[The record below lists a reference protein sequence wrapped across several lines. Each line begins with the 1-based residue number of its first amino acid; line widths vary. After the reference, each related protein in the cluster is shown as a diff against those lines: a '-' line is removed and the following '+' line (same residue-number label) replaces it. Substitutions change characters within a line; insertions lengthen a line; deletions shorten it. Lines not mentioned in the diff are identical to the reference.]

1 MLFVHGSLALGG
13 VETFYVRMAQG
24 RKKRGLVTKFLIL
37 SAESKSH
44 PELVSRAKAC
54 AEVYFLDEIIRSP
67 FTLPPSAIIYQFSL
81 IYPLRRSVL
90 QKIVNGISCAHV
102 SNGFCAHM
110 VLRLASILEVDLGL
124 TMGLYHSMEFSWG
137 ARLPWLPFF
146 EKSNREIFY
155 YLHATQ
161 ALMFFN
167 EKMVD
172 LYSKLSGK
180 DFSNVGL
187 FPLGVVDG
195 PSKLPNKRFSP
206 LLSLGSVGRLVDF
219 KTYNLWMLD
228 VVNELKGLGL
238 AVRYDI
244 YGYGPTEGVIAEKI
258 KNLHLE
264 DVVFLRGSLDYS
276 EFANVVSKF
285 DIFIG
290 SGTALIEAAGLGVP
304 SIIGIENA
312 NEATTY
318 GFLSEIPGFS
328 YNEDGLYIKKKA
340 VDIFVDFSSYSEADK
355 LNLSEAHVKK
365 AEMFSVDTCVENF
378 EQVKPSAMLSS
389 PLRMK
394 FSPLFRLLYT
404 GDVILFSLFWRFK
417 GRKLSQVVR
426 SID

>member
-67 FTLPPSAIIYQFSL
+67 FTLPSSAIIYQFSL

-90 QKIVNGISCAHV
+90 QKIFNGINCAHV

-110 VLRLASILEVDLGL
+110 VLRLASVLKIDLGL

-137 ARLPWLPFF
+137 ARLPRLPFF
-146 EKSNREIFY
+146 ERSNRQLFY
-155 YLHATQ
+155 YLHAVQ

-167 EKMVD
+167 EKTVD

-187 FPLGVVDG
+187 FPLGVVEG
-195 PSKLPNKRFSP
+195 ISTLPSKRFSP
-206 LLSLGSVGRLVDF
+206 FLNLGSVGRLVDF
-219 KTYNLWMLD
+219 KSYNLWMLD
-228 VVNELKGLGL
+228 VVNELRRLGL
-238 AVRYDI
+238 TVRYDI
-244 YGYGPTEGVIAEKI
+244 YGYGPTEETIADKI
-258 KNLHLE
+258 RDLHLE
-264 DVVFLRGSLDYS
+264 DIVFLRGSLDYS
-276 EFANVVSKF
+276 EFSKIVSEF
-285 DIFIG
+285 DIFVG
-290 SGTALIEAAGLGVP
+290 SGTALVEAAGLGVP
-304 SIIGIENA
+304 SIIGIENS

-328 YNEDGLYIKKKA
+328 YNEDGLYPKRSA
-340 VDIFVDFSSYSEADK
+340 VDILVDFSSYNEVDK
-355 LNLSEAHVKK
+355 LILSEAHVKK

-378 EQVKPSAMLSS
+378 EQVKPSAMLNS
-389 PLRMK
+389 PLRK
-394 FSPLFRLLYT
+394 KSSLFFRFLYT
-404 GDVILFSLFWRFK
+404 SSVVFFSLLWRLK

-426 SID
+426 SVD